1 MLPLSIPLLTTVIRR
16 FDLVSVMFQY
26 RFKNL
31 NIKHDGLDFLVNG
44 LAFYVIEDYEEDG
57 KQAGFEK
64 AELYDALGKGG
75 YITAKEVL
83 AGLEDSTLSALNS
96 DSHLCRV
103 LGSKIV

>member
-1 MLPLSIPLLTTVIRR
+1 MY
-16 FDLVSVMFQY
+16 QY

-31 NIKHDGLDFLVNG
+31 NIKHEGIDLLVNG
-44 LAFYVIEDYEEDG
+44 LAHYVIEDYEEDG

-75 YITAKEVL
+75 YITSSEVL
-83 AGLEDSTLSALNS
+83 KGLEDSTLVALNS

-103 LGSKIV
+103 LGNKL